1 MRQALKA
8 IGWYLLLGVIWQLL
22 ELIFYKEIQPRIV
35 DDIMGV
41 LFFQFIYRAMGDN
54 GRCLMCGNCKYHKY
68 IDGEWTCDNPESEN
82 YSLET
87 EFADDCV
94 DCMKRESDE

>member
-8 IGWYLLLGVIWQLL
+8 IGWYLVLSVIWQLL

-41 LFFQFIYRAMGDN
+41 LFFQFIYQAMG
-54 GRCLMCGNCKYHKY
+54 
-68 IDGEWTCDNPESEN
+68 E
-82 YSLET
+82 
-87 EFADDCV
+87 
-94 DCMKRESDE
+94 

>member
-8 IGWYLLLGVIWQLL
+8 IGWYLVLAAIWQLL

-41 LFFQFIYRAMGDN
+41 LFFQFIYRAMG
-54 GRCLMCGNCKYHKY
+54 
-68 IDGEWTCDNPESEN
+68 E
-82 YSLET
+82 
-87 EFADDCV
+87 
-94 DCMKRESDE
+94 